1 MFHTRFQ
8 RAAAILSLGFSMGA
22 LAQGSAGSSA
32 SGTMSSGTGAAAA
45 QSPSAGAGAADR
57 SSSGSAA
64 AARGAANGSDRAAAN
79 GADRATSSSD
89 RATNGS
95 DHAAKTSDRVAR
107 SDHKFLEE
115 AYMGSMAEVRLGKLA
130 QQKASSSEVKDF
142 GTRMVDD
149 HSRAIEQLSKI
160 AKDDGVQ
167 LPAQLDRKHQKSYD
181 RLSKL
186 SGAEFDREYMKEMTS
201 AHKKTISEYEK
212 EAKSAKDQQLQQHAQ
227 QTLPTL
233 REHSEMAT
241 TTLADLRRGSTV
253 SMRTDGA
260 GSQSS
265 QRR

>member
-1 MFHTRFQ
+1 MSHTRFQ
-8 RAAAILSLGFSMGA
+8 RSALAAAVLSLGFSIGA
-22 LAQGSAGSSA
+22 LAQGSAGSA
-32 SGTMSSGTGAAAA
+32 SGTVSSGTGAAAA
-45 QSPSAGAGAADR
+45 AQGPSTGAGAADR
-57 SSSGSAA
+57 SGSGSPA
-64 AARGAANGSDRAAAN
+64 AARSAASGSDRAAAS
-79 GADRATSSSD
+79 GSD
-89 RATNGS
+89 RATASSS
-95 DHAAKTSDRVAR
+95 DHAARASDRMAR

-149 HSRAIEQLSKI
+149 HTKAIEQLSQI

-167 LPAQLDRKHQKSYD
+167 LPAQLDRKHQKTYD

-186 SGAEFDREYMKEMTS
+186 SGGEFDREYMKEMAS

-212 EAKSAKDQQLQQHAQ
+212 EAKSAKDQPLQQHAQ

-233 REHSEMAT
+233 REHGQMAN
-241 TTLADLRRGSTV
+241 TTLADVQKGSTV

-260 GSQSS
+260 RSRSTRGQ
-265 QRR
+265 